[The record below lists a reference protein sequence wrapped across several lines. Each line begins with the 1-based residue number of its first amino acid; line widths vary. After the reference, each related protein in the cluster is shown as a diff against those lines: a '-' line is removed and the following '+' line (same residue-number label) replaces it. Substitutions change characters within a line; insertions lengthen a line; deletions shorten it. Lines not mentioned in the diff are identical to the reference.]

1 MKQISGYFT
10 TQLPVVKTC
19 LKGFSQI
26 MLQEN
31 ATTGLLFLSGI
42 FWGSPIM
49 GFASC
54 FSVLVGT
61 LTAIVLKFSKS
72 ESEQGLYGFSAALT
86 GAGLV
91 LFLGNTFTVWVLV
104 LLGAVVSAVLQH
116 TFIQKKIAA
125 FTFPFI
131 LSTWVL
137 VFFARQYLPHL
148 INPPVTE
155 TSSFSSNYLFA
166 VLGYAEVIFQ
176 NNFVSGVLFL
186 AGVFISSPKAAIYG
200 FLGAVLAGVIA
211 WGLPSP
217 HTEVSMGL
225 FSYNAV
231 LCAIVFAG
239 AGASNAVWA
248 SFSVILAVLIGFLM
262 FKFNLMQLTF
272 PFVASVWLC
281 LALQKLYSQYL
292 R

>member
-31 ATTGLLFLSGI
+31 AATGLLFLCGI
-42 FWGSPIM
+42 FWGSPVM
-49 GFASC
+49 GFASL
-54 FSVLVGT
+54 FSVLIGT
-61 LTAIVLKFSKS
+61 LTAIILKFGES
-72 ESEQGLYGFSAALT
+72 ETEQGLYGFSAALT
-86 GAGLV
+86 GVGLV

-116 TFIQKKIAA
+116 AFIQKKIAA

-148 INPPVTE
+148 INPPVAE

-186 AGVFISSPKAAIYG
+186 LGVFISSPKAAIYG

-211 WGLPSP
+211 WGLPLP
-217 HTEVSMGL
+217 LTEINMGL

-239 AGASNAVWA
+239 AGSSNAVWA
-248 SFSVILAVLIGFLM
+248 SFSVVLAVLIGFLM
-262 FKFNLMQLTF
+262 FKLNLMQLTF